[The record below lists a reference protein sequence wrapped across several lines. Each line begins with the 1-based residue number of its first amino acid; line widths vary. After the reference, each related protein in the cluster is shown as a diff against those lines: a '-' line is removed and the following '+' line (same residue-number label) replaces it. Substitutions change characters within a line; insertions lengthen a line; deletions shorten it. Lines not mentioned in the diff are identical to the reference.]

1 MNQDIQQYLSKY
13 PDEIRAL
20 FAQLAAL
27 LPQDAEGRL
36 WARLPSFYRG
46 ERFVRLIPFK
56 DHINVEAAA
65 MLAHQARLHGC
76 ALTPKGMLQLK
87 PGRVVPEDE
96 LRAIFEET
104 LNG

>member
-1 MNQDIQQYLSKY
+1 MNEEIKQHLEKY
-13 PDEIRAL
+13 PQDIRAL
-20 FAQLAAL
+20 FERLCGL
-27 LPQDAEGRL
+27 LPPHVEPKL

-65 MLAHQARLHGC
+65 LCAHQHSLAGY
-76 ALTPKGMLQLK
+76 AFTPKGMLQLK
-87 PGRVVPEDE
+87 PSQPLPEDE
-96 LRAIFEET
+96 LSAAFAET